1 MVGYNMGHLAAG
13 IVEVVCGPMFS
24 GKTEELIRRVRRA
37 QIARQKVQIFKPAI
51 DDRYHETDVVSHSS
65 LSITALPV
73 ANSLDILGHL
83 YDSTRVVA
91 IDEVQFFDENII
103 PVIKKLAR
111 RGIRVIC
118 AGLDQDYKGS
128 SFGPLPELLCM
139 ADRVDKIQAI
149 CTVCGAPASKTYRK
163 NAEECEQ
170 QVLVGESDRYEA
182 RCRIHWDDHTEDQD
196 LLAFSIP
203 LKSGTTKELD
213 PKEMATSP

>member
-1 MVGYNMGHLAAG
+1 MVGYNMGQLASG
-13 IVEVVCGPMFS
+13 VVEVVCGPMFS

-51 DDRYHETDVVSHSS
+51 DDRYHESDVVSHSS
-65 LSITALPV
+65 LSIQAVPV
-73 ANSLDILGHL
+73 ASSLDILSRL

-91 IDEVQFFDENII
+91 IDEVQFFDEKII

-118 AGLDQDYKGS
+118 AGLDQDYRGA

-163 NAEECEQ
+163 EAEEFED
-170 QVLVGESDRYEA
+170 QVLVGESERYEA
-182 RCRIHWDDHTEDQD
+182 RCRIHWDDHAEDED
-196 LLAFSIP
+196 LLAFSHS
-203 LKSGTTKELD
+203 LKSTPTVEREGE
-213 PKEMATSP
+213 ERSV